1 MGAYDRRSTV
11 HSRGR
16 ALSESE
22 ANTTLIDQP
31 ERRSIERHPSDLLR
45 LVIAVAVTVFGFL
58 LATTLNNIS
67 EAITVEVIDTV
78 DQAPSFAVV
87 AAISIVL
94 IFAFILPFFAVGYLV
109 YRKQWRRLALAL
121 LASIVAMGLVWF
133 IEAELVS
140 RFSQPD
146 LIFNAPGWI
155 CEEPL
160 TFDGGACVG
169 GNPRFHVFYM
179 AAGVAY
185 FAALA
190 PWMTPPWR
198 KFAWITI
205 GVLAVVRMIHGL
217 APPLDELLVIGL
229 AYAVGA
235 AVLLALGTPGRRPGG
250 SAIVTAMRRSGF
262 DLAELKRAT
271 VDARGSTPYFAT
283 TTNGDRLFI
292 KVLSPEE
299 RAADVLFRGVRML
312 RLKGVGDERPFSS
325 LKRAVEHEAVGALK
339 AASDGVRTPRLEAV
353 AAIEPNSMSI
363 AYAMIDGSSLDGV
376 PPEELTDDVL
386 EGVWDQVAVLRR
398 RRTAHRDL
406 RLANVFLGSDGKP
419 WLIDFGFAE
428 LAATDGQLRSDVAEL
443 TMSTSVVVG
452 AERAV
457 SNAVAGIGPDAVAD
471 SESRIQ
477 PLALSGATRDALKPQ
492 KVLYEDVR
500 SEIERQTGIEG
511 AELED
516 LERVKARNVLMVI
529 GFALAIY
536 LLIPQLAQTDFGAI
550 LQADWKWLPAILIAS
565 FATYVAA
572 AFNIMGS
579 VPERLPLIS
588 TVLAQFAGTFIN
600 RITPVKV
607 GGMATN
613 VRFMQKNGLELSVA
627 VAGVGVSTVG
637 TVIMHMGL
645 LILFVLLIGR
655 NAADFVELPSGTAVL
670 IGLVAIFTLSGLV
683 VYLPFGRK
691 IVKERVW
698 PVVKKSGEG
707 IVQVATSPLKAVM
720 LLGGAFAMIMSY
732 ITALWFSLAAFG
744 GGLGFFEIGVVF
756 LAAQALGQ
764 AAPTPGGIGAVEA
777 AMIAAMTALGLE
789 ASVAVPTVF
798 LYRVATFWL
807 PILPGVFALRK
818 LESDGAL

>member
-1 MGAYDRRSTV
+1 
-11 HSRGR
+11 
-16 ALSESE
+16 LSESE
-22 ANTTLIDQP
+22 ANATLIDQP

-58 LATTLNNIS
+58 LATMLNNIS

-262 DLAELKRAT
+262 DLAELKRAA

-283 TTNGDRLFI
+283 TANGDRLFI

-386 EGVWDQVAVLRR
+386 EGVWDQVALLRR

-406 RLANVFLGSDGKP
+406 RLANVFLGSDGEP

-492 KVLYEDVR
+492 KELYEDVR

-536 LLIPQLAQTDFGAI
+536 FLIPQLAQTDFGAI

-627 VAGVGVSTVG
+627 VAGVGVSSVG
-637 TVIMHMGL
+637 TVIMHIGL

-655 NAADFVELPSGTAVL
+655 NAADFVDLPSGTAVL

-691 IVKERVW
+691 IVKEKVW

>member
-1 MGAYDRRSTV
+1 
-11 HSRGR
+11 
-16 ALSESE
+16 
-22 ANTTLIDQP
+22 
-31 ERRSIERHPSDLLR
+31 
-45 LVIAVAVTVFGFL
+45 
-58 LATTLNNIS
+58 
-67 EAITVEVIDTV
+67 
-78 DQAPSFAVV
+78 
-87 AAISIVL
+87 
-94 IFAFILPFFAVGYLV
+94 
-109 YRKQWRRLALAL
+109 
-121 LASIVAMGLVWF
+121 
-133 IEAELVS
+133 
-140 RFSQPD
+140 
-146 LIFNAPGWI
+146 
-155 CEEPL
+155 
-160 TFDGGACVG
+160 
-169 GNPRFHVFYM
+169 
-179 AAGVAY
+179 
-185 FAALA
+185 
-190 PWMTPPWR
+190 
-198 KFAWITI
+198 
-205 GVLAVVRMIHGL
+205 
-217 APPLDELLVIGL
+217 
-229 AYAVGA
+229 
-235 AVLLALGTPGRRPGG
+235 
-250 SAIVTAMRRSGF
+250 
-262 DLAELKRAT
+262 
-271 VDARGSTPYFAT
+271 
-283 TTNGDRLFI
+283 
-292 KVLSPEE
+292 
-299 RAADVLFRGVRML
+299 
-312 RLKGVGDERPFSS
+312 
-325 LKRAVEHEAVGALK
+325 
-339 AASDGVRTPRLEAV
+339 
-353 AAIEPNSMSI
+353 
-363 AYAMIDGSSLDGV
+363 MIDGSSLDGV
-376 PPEELTDDVL
+376 PPGELTDDVL

-406 RLANVFLGSDGKP
+406 RLANVFLGSDGEP

-477 PLALSGATRDALKPQ
+477 PLALSGATRDALKP
-492 KVLYEDVR
+492 KKELYEDVR
-500 SEIERQTGIEG
+500 SEIERQTGVEG
-511 AELED
+511 TELED
-516 LERVKARNVLMVI
+516 LERVKARNVLMVV

-536 LLIPQLAQTDFGAI
+536 FLIPQLAQTDFGAI
-550 LQADWKWLPAILIAS
+550 LRADWKWLPAILIAS

-627 VAGVGVSTVG
+627 VAGVGVSSVG

-764 AAPTPGGIGAVEA
+764 VAPTPGGIGAVEA

>member
-1 MGAYDRRSTV
+1 M
-11 HSRGR
+11 
-16 ALSESE
+16 SESD
-22 ANTTLIDQP
+22 ANVTLIDEP
-31 ERRSIERHPSDLLR
+31 EHRSIERHPSDLLR
-45 LVIAVAVTVFGFL
+45 LSIAVVVTVFGFL
-58 LATTLNNIS
+58 LATMLNNIS

-78 DQAPSFAVV
+78 DQAPNFAVV
-87 AAISIVL
+87 ATISIVL

-109 YRKQWRRLALAL
+109 YRRQWRRLALAL
-121 LASIVAMGLVWF
+121 LASIVAMGLVWL

-146 LIFNAPGWI
+146 LIFNPPGWI
-155 CEEPL
+155 CDGPL
-160 TFDGGACVG
+160 TVDGGACVG

-190 PWMTPPWR
+190 PWMTLPWR
-198 KFAWITI
+198 RFAWITI

-235 AVLLALGTPGRRPGG
+235 AVLLALGTPDRRPSG

-262 DLAELKRAT
+262 DLAELKRAA

-283 TTNGDRLFI
+283 TTNGDRLFV

-339 AASDGVRTPRLEAV
+339 AASDGVRTPRVEAV

-376 PPEELTDDVL
+376 PPGELTDDVL

-406 RLANVFLGSDGKP
+406 RLANVFLGSDGEP

-477 PLALSGATRDALKPQ
+477 PLALSGATRDALKP
-492 KVLYEDVR
+492 KKELYEDVR
-500 SEIERQTGIEG
+500 SEIERQTGVEG
-511 AELED
+511 TELED
-516 LERVKARNVLMVI
+516 LERVKARNVLMVV

-536 LLIPQLAQTDFGAI
+536 FLIPQLAQTDFGAI
-550 LQADWKWLPAILIAS
+550 LRADWKWLPAILIAS

-627 VAGVGVSTVG
+627 VAGVGVSSVG

-764 AAPTPGGIGAVEA
+764 VAPTPGGIGAVEA